1 MNAAHISYILYAL
14 SLGVVRLVFK
24 LMLVE
29 VGIKFDFMHIICTSA
44 WAEWEGPD
52 WLIEYPRG
60 DYTYISVRCD
70 DGSAIAIVY

>member
-29 VGIKFDFMHIICTSA
+29 VGIKFDFMISYVRQL
-44 WAEWEGPD
+44 G
-52 WLIEYPRG
+52 LNGRG
-60 DYTYISVRCD
+60 QI
-70 DGSAIAIVY
+70 G

>member
-29 VGIKFDFMHIICTSA
+29 VGIKFDFMHIIYVRQL
-44 WAEWEGPD
+44 G
-52 WLIEYPRG
+52 LNGRG
-60 DYTYISVRCD
+60 QI
-70 DGSAIAIVY
+70 G